1 MQVLSWDFSE
11 SGYPNYLQLVF
22 GSGFGCG
29 TVWEIRLRLP
39 FIIGKIQTIEINPR
53 LTNVKRMV
61 LQRLEIMLMCH
72 KVTQKVTDSRHNS
85 LRKSRSI
92 L

>member
-11 SGYPNYLQLVF
+11 SGYPNYLQQVF
-22 GSGFGCG
+22 GSGFVCG

-61 LQRLEIMLMCH
+61 LQRLEIICMAVSNMG
-72 KVTQKVTDSRHNS
+72 R
-85 LRKSRSI
+85 RF
-92 L
+92 

>member
-11 SGYPNYLQLVF
+11 SGYPNYLQQVF
-22 GSGFGCG
+22 GSGFVCG

-61 LQRLEIMLMCH
+61 LQRLEIIYPVSLSKH
-72 KVTQKVTDSRHNS
+72 SLTQA
-85 LRKSRSI
+85 RKSSP
-92 L
+92 LESK